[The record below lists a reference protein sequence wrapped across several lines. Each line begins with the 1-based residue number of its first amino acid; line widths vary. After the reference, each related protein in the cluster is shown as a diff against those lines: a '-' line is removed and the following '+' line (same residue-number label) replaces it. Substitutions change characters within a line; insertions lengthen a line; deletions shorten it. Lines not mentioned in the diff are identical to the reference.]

1 METFDLHSTSTIL
14 FRYIVPVT
22 QFLLVLIF
30 NIIVVIISYI
40 GYRELKSKG
49 WLLIVMY
56 GFINI
61 FTHMPSFF
69 SVYAVRYL
77 NYAKYG
83 KLLHGYNVFS
93 MLLKAVAAI
102 LFVVGLFLLLKE
114 YLVLVKKQKEV
125 ND

>member
-1 METFDLHSTSTIL
+1 MESFDLHSTSTIL

-30 NIIVVIISYI
+30 NIIVIIISYK
-40 GYRELKSKG
+40 GYREIKSKG
-49 WLLIVMY
+49 WLLIVIY

-61 FTHMPSFF
+61 FIHMPSFF
-69 SVYAVRYL
+69 SFYAVRYL

-83 KLLHGYNVFS
+83 RLLHGYNVFS

-102 LFVVGLFLLLKE
+102 LFVVGLFLVLKE
-114 YLVLVKKQKEV
+114 YLILIKREK
-125 ND
+125 

>member
-1 METFDLHSTSTIL
+1 MESFDLHSTSTIL

-40 GYRELKSKG
+40 GYREIKSRG
-49 WLLIVMY
+49 WLLIVIY

-61 FTHMPSFF
+61 FIHMPSFF

-77 NYAKYG
+77 NFVKYG
-83 KLLHGYNVFS
+83 RLLHGYNVFS
-93 MLLKAVAAI
+93 MLLKAVASI
-102 LFVVGLFLLLKE
+102 LFIVGLFLVLKE
-114 YLVLVKKQKEV
+114 YLKLIKRKR
-125 ND
+125 